1 MITFLMLILIAVL
14 AMVFCYLLVTTANWM
29 VVTLIILA
37 VYCVGTYLILS
48 KVPKMEEEMRDILL
62 NVLTGFVVTA
72 IGFALMSVFFT
83 DIFICSIGAT
93 I

>member
-1 MITFLMLILIAVL
+1 
-14 AMVFCYLLVTTANWM
+14 
-29 VVTLIILA
+29 
-37 VYCVGTYLILS
+37 
-48 KVPKMEEEMRDILL
+48 MEEEMRDILL